1 MADREVEDALAHS
14 FLARLPPAVCDALR
28 AEGERADYPAGTTVY
43 RAGADPRAALVV
55 RGLLRVFLTSAEGR
69 QVTVRYARPGD
80 VLGIAVLVGG
90 PASTS
95 VQAVEP
101 SSAFRISARTL
112 TEAARHDARVSW
124 AIAEE
129 LNRRLYEVLEQ
140 TAVNA
145 FGSVR
150 QRVAAH
156 LLDLA
161 SGRQRPG
168 GRLVA
173 RVSQQELADA
183 AGSVISTGT
192 VRIRREHSYGS
203 RKPLYWWLLTSRRWT
218 RPAPINVYVIE
229 HSRGLI
235 LFDTG
240 QDRASVSDDAYFPGG
255 VTGYMYHRLA
265 RFDIGED
272 DTLTA
277 QLATLGYAP
286 ADVDTAIVSHLHQD
300 HIGGLRELTGSEL
313 LVSAAEWAELAKP
326 APELR
331 GFLRSHIQLPG
342 LTWHQVSPE
351 PTDDP
356 ALAPFT
362 ESLDVMGDG
371 SLVLLPTPG
380 HTAGS
385 VSLLVRRPARPPL
398 LLAGDLTYGAELLP
412 HGRIPGVGA
421 RHQL

>member
-14 FLARLPPAVCDALR
+14 FLARLPPEVRDGLR

-43 RAGADPRAALVV
+43 RAGSAAQAALVV

-101 SSAFRISARTL
+101 SSVFRISARTL
-112 TEAARHDARVSW
+112 IAAARRDPRVSW

-161 SGRQRPG
+161 SAQQHPR
-168 GRLVA
+168 GRLTA

-183 AGSVISTGT
+183 AGSV
-192 VRIRREHSYGS
+192 REVVARVLRDLRVAGIVATTAD
-203 RKPLYWWLLTSRRWT
+203 RG
-218 RPAPINVYVIE
+218 VI
-229 HSRGLI
+229 L
-235 LFDTG
+235 
-240 QDRASVSDDAYFPGG
+240 
-255 VTGYMYHRLA
+255 
-265 RFDIGED
+265 
-272 DTLTA
+272 
-277 QLATLGYAP
+277 
-286 ADVDTAIVSHLHQD
+286 
-300 HIGGLRELTGSEL
+300 
-313 LVSAAEWAELAKP
+313 
-326 APELR
+326 
-331 GFLRSHIQLPG
+331 
-342 LTWHQVSPE
+342 
-351 PTDDP
+351 DP
-356 ALAPFT
+356 ARLYA
-362 ESLDVMGDG
+362 ESGG
-371 SLVLLPTPG
+371 
-380 HTAGS
+380 TAG
-385 VSLLVRRPARPPL
+385 L
-398 LLAGDLTYGAELLP
+398 
-412 HGRIPGVGA
+412 
-421 RHQL
+421 